1 LIYPNA
7 HHFQYGVPWYIITD
21 NRKPFV
27 NKLMTSRYAKF
38 KFAQHKSS
46 MYNAPVNDLT
56 EAFIRQL
63 AEEGVSKCKC
73 AGHERIGEVLWV

>member
-1 LIYPNA
+1 
-7 HHFQYGVPWYIITD
+7 
-21 NRKPFV
+21 
-27 NKLMTSRYAKF
+27 MTSRYAKF